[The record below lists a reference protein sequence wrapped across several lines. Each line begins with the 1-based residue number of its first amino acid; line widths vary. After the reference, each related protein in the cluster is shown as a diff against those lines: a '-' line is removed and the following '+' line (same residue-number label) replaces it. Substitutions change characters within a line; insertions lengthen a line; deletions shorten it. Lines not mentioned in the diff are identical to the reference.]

1 MSEMTTRVEF
11 VLKMFDECFT
21 ELFEEGGKRKLNGLF
36 SDNMGNLLISVCK
49 VIPHAPLMRT
59 IAPVDTAF
67 TSKIGGASA
76 IVYSFYHNVNSI
88 GQNALIF
95 LVKTGEAEIRMFAL
109 ETHMGGFYLCE
120 YYDNRHRNYGKAG
133 LVALEQRIAEI
144 IAKRDEDSSGGNMSK
159 TGDWG
164 DKIIITLHSDG
175 VRRHKKWCINYQ
187 DDNYFSLLCEK
198 CRGSAH
204 CKYYKTEIYSATL
217 GDAEAV
223 EEKKEICEEEMPH
236 HPEFEE
242 HYSLASYGDKLL
254 HKTVLVKISP
264 HSAKFGEVVDEDF
277 YYFTAKIDG
286 KPHKYVKRISY
297 ARKGIYIL
305 TERKEI
311 EE

>member
-1 MSEMTTRVEF
+1 M
-11 VLKMFDECFT
+11 
-21 ELFEEGGKRKLNGLF
+21 
-36 SDNMGNLLISVCK
+36 
-49 VIPHAPLMRT
+49 
-59 IAPVDTAF
+59 
-67 TSKIGGASA
+67 
-76 IVYSFYHNVNSI
+76 
-88 GQNALIF
+88 
-95 LVKTGEAEIRMFAL
+95 
-109 ETHMGGFYLCE
+109 
-120 YYDNRHRNYGKAG
+120 
-133 LVALEQRIAEI
+133 
-144 IAKRDEDSSGGNMSK
+144 
-159 TGDWG
+159 
-164 DKIIITLHSDG
+164 
-175 VRRHKKWCINYQ
+175 
-187 DDNYFSLLCEK
+187 
-198 CRGSAH
+198 
-204 CKYYKTEIYSATL
+204 